1 MRREEEIQVR
11 WQEARRTLTLEG
23 EPVLEYTL
31 SWPEVTGAGLG
42 GRWISRYY
50 ARLARTWRERWER
63 EIYWRACLELGERR
77 ERARPFTPWQGE
89 LCGEVTLLEG
99 GLLSLRFT
107 GWEKRGDGRP
117 NRVCWGDAWKVRQG
131 SPCTLKEL
139 SGKRRGWSRQLWK
152 ELVCQGEERRSRG
165 ELFLDEGWQK
175 KARAARPLKSWWLTQ
190 DGIEV
195 SLPQGVAAPM
205 AEGCPVFTLERE
217 RGADEI
223 RKAAQYRRPSKASDQ
238 L

>member
-11 WQEARRTLTLEG
+11 WQEAGRTLTLER

-50 ARLARTWRERWER
+50 ARLAKSWQARWER

-77 ERARPFTPWQGE
+77 ARARPFTPWQGE
-89 LCGEVTLLEG
+89 LRGEVTLLEG

-107 GWEKRGDGRP
+107 GREKRGDGP
-117 NRVCWGDAWKVRQG
+117 LNRVRWGDVWKVRQG
-131 SPCTLKEL
+131 APCPLREL
-139 SGKRRGWSRQLWK
+139 AGKRRGWGRQLWK
-152 ELVCQGEERRSRG
+152 ELFRQGEERRGRG

-175 KARAARPLKSWWLTQ
+175 KAPTARPLKSWCLTRE
-190 DGIEV
+190 GIEV

-205 AEGCPVFTLERE
+205 AEGCPVFILKERE
-217 RGADEI
+217 ET
-223 RKAAQYRRPSKASDQ
+223 
-238 L
+238 